1 MKMKDKEQI
10 IFTPGLDSRS
20 LKMDYYNIDNM
31 VIVGTTGSGKTTALN
46 AIVKSMIESN
56 SSEYL
61 QLVMFD
67 GTNNTNESPFFNQTR
82 ITPFT
87 ELQRHLAFTPDMFYH
102 NVFGLVE
109 NLSRVVRTCCGDLG
123 EKNDFLDRN
132 KCVHVPGTIV
142 VVINNFDALPKYI
155 QLYVWYTMM
164 WESNQVKF
172 ILTGQSERPFKDYL
186 DRVRYRLIT
195 RVDDN
200 ASNILLGCNIASRR
214 ADKYGS
220 CWFYDINEPD
230 TYTKHIVSFTPDS
243 LLNRMMK
250 SYASGKPSNNR
261 LLNKYYSVSAAD
273 YSKSSCDMRE
283 VISEVFKVDGRAL
296 YEDFIKIANAGFE
309 KNNIIE

>member
-1 MKMKDKEQI
+1 MKTKDRERI

-20 LKMDYYNIDNM
+20 LKMDYYDIDNM

-67 GTNNTNESPFFNQTR
+67 GTNNTKESPFFNQMR

-87 ELQRHLAFTPDMFYH
+87 ELQRNLGFVTGMFYH
-102 NVFGLVE
+102 NVFHLVE
-109 NLSRVVRTCCGDLG
+109 TLSRVVRTCSMDQG
-123 EKNDFLDRN
+123 EKSDFLDRT
-132 KCVHVPGTIV
+132 KSVHVPGTIV
-142 VVINNFDALPKYI
+142 VVINNFDTLPKYI

-164 WESNQVKF
+164 WESSQVKF

-195 RVDDN
+195 RADDST
-200 ASNILLGCNIASRR
+200 SNILLGCNIASRR

-261 LLNKYYSVSAAD
+261 LLNKYYSVGAAD
-273 YSKSSCDMRE
+273 YSQCSCDMRE
-283 VISEVFKVDGRAL
+283 VISDVFKVDGKAL
-296 YEDFIKIANAGFE
+296 YEDFIEIANAE
-309 KNNIIE
+309 LDKSNVTD